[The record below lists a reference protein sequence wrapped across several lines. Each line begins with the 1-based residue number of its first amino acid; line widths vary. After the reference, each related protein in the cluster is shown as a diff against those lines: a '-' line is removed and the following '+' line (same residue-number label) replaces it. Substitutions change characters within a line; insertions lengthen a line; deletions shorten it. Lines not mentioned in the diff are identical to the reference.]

1 MGNEINNLMLVCR
14 CDYVV
19 YYDVVAG
26 YYVPRCNGQRRTYY
40 QQTAQNY
47 FATDI
52 KKRKKVRGFD
62 GVLRGRSYVELLV
75 LIRKENP

>member
-1 MGNEINNLMLVCR
+1 MVALGIN
-14 CDYVV
+14 
-19 YYDVVAG
+19 A
-26 YYVPRCNGQRRTYY
+26 VPRCNGQRQTYY

-75 LIRKENP
+75 LISEREPVRSVMSYDVSNVL

>member
-1 MGNEINNLMLVCR
+1 MRYLDATGNDELIL
-14 CDYVV
+14 
-19 YYDVVAG
+19 
-26 YYVPRCNGQRRTYY
+26 

>member
-1 MGNEINNLMLVCR
+1 MMWYVALGIN
-14 CDYVV
+14 
-19 YYDVVAG
+19 A
-26 YYVPRCNGQRRTYY
+26 VPRCNGQRRTYY

-75 LIRKENP
+75 LISEREPVRSVMSYDVSNVL